1 MKKYQEIYND
11 LKEKIRTNVYPAE
24 TSLPTE
30 QQLQEMYQV
39 SRDTVRKALAILTE
53 RGMIQ
58 KVQGRGSL
66 VLKQEL
72 LNFPISGLTSYQE
85 LTDAL
90 QLQSDTA
97 VVDLEL
103 ITVNNNLSQLT
114 GFEPFSKVWKIVRI
128 RSIDGKVSVVDT
140 DYLSSDIVP
149 KMDKEIAKGS
159 IYQYLEKELKLDIS
173 YAQKE
178 ITVDGEPVK
187 LTPIEYNILLLLV
200 KNQGK
205 VFSIDQIYES
215 IWNEDAIGVDNTVA
229 VHIRHIREKIE
240 INPKEPRYL
249 KVVWGVGYK
258 IEKL

>member
-30 QQLQEMYQV
+30 QQLQEMYNV

-72 LNFPISGLTSYQE
+72 LNFPVSGLTSYQE
-85 LTDAL
+85 LSDAL
-90 QLQSDTA
+90 QLKSVTE
-97 VVDLEL
+97 VIDLEL
-103 ITVNNNLSQLT
+103 VTVNSNLSQLT
-114 GFEPFSKVWKIVRI
+114 GFEPFSKVWKIVRT

-140 DYLSSDIVP
+140 DYLSAAIVHF
-149 KMDKEIAKGS
+149 MDKETAKGS
-159 IYQYLEKELKLDIS
+159 IYDYLENTLELDIA

-178 ITVDGEPVK
+178 ITVEPTSWEERE
-187 LTPIEYNILLLLV
+187 LMQTQDDYLV
-200 KNQGK
+200 LIKSRVYLSDTQQFQYTESK
-205 VFSIDQIYES
+205 HKIDKFRF
-215 IWNEDAIGVDNTVA
+215 VDFA
-229 VHIRHIREKIE
+229 RRK
-240 INPKEPRYL
+240 RSL
-249 KVVWGVGYK
+249 
-258 IEKL
+258 